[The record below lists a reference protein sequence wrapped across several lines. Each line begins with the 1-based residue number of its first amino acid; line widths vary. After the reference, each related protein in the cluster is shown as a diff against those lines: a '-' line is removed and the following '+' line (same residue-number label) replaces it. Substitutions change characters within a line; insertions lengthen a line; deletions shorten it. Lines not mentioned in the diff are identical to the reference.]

1 MCVQKQ
7 NSSVMDFNT
16 MVNVLGIEESVEKIV
31 NYWLVVNIDMFCKAI
46 SLWIWI

>member
-7 NSSVMDFNT
+7 NSSVMDFST

-31 NYWLVVNIDMFCKAI
+31 NY
-46 SLWIWI
+46 